1 MLRWQCL
8 QRTTSHSGLAV
19 CDGCWSYL
27 VGSSGRME
35 LTDALQN
42 LWAKELFHHS
52 PTQPPNRAT
61 VRGALDR
68 QSYTPLDSL
77 ASSPQLSA
85 VIIALPRCG
94 VCLDSRKIWRKPD
107 LRDFAVSQ
115 FDHFCI
121 SSLTSFFNTGFIQIY
136 HVCTVGKVQ
145 SGRYRRYMRH
155 VTSTQ
160 VCLRQNLF
168 PSE

>member
-1 MLRWQCL
+1 MWPGTVWVLRWQCL

-42 LWAKELFHHS
+42 LWTKELFHHS

-85 VIIALPRCG
+85 VIIALPAV
-94 VCLDSRKIWRKPD
+94 VCVWI
-107 LRDFAVSQ
+107 
-115 FDHFCI
+115 
-121 SSLTSFFNTGFIQIY
+121 
-136 HVCTVGKVQ
+136 VGKFGVNRICVILQ
-145 SGRYRRYMRH
+145 SPNLIIFALAAWPAL
-155 VTSTQ
+155 STL
-160 VCLRQNLF
+160 VSFKFIMFVR
-168 PSE
+168 